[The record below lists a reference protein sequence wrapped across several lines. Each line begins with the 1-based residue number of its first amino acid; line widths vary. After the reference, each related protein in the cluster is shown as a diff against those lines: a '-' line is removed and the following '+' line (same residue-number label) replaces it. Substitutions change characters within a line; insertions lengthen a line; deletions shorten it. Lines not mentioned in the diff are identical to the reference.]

1 MITKEQ
7 LIEKFGIKAGLEQVD
22 FDRKMQQLRMYE
34 TEIKK
39 DNNKE
44 IALVEKMLNDIR
56 QQRAELLTELH
67 KHIGKIIELQNNN
80 RLIGGAFYECKKELI
95 RLNPLGA

>member
-7 LIEKFGIKAGLEQVD
+7 LINKFDIKGGLEQKE
-22 FDRKMQQLRMYE
+22 FDRKMQELRIYE
-34 TEIKK
+34 TEVKK
-39 DNNKE
+39 ENNVT
-44 IALVEKMLNDIR
+44 IASIEKKLNNIR

-67 KHIGKIIELQNNN
+67 KLVGEIIELQNNN
-80 RLIGGAFYECKKELI
+80 RLIGGAFYECKKDLI